1 MKIRKYIFICI
12 PVILILVVL
21 YYFLTAYRAEELDT
35 WIGKYDYTKTYEHN
49 DVEGMAYVIDYEII
63 IFKIDGDYYAKLTG
77 DGWFT
82 QKRSLGYVE
91 GDNNSI
97 NIYFKENMPG
107 DSLYQNGIDRYE
119 EGELL
124 ITLSYVGSEL
134 HTSWHAL
141 RDAFLTLCDIEGEI
155 EGVYFEKDL

>member
-12 PVILILVVL
+12 PVILIWVVL
-21 YYFLTAYRAEELDT
+21 YYFLSTYSKGVLDK
-35 WIGKYDYTKTYEHN
+35 WIGKCDYTKTYEHN

-63 IFKIDGDYYAKLTG
+63 IFKMDGDYYAKLTG